1 MFFESPKSLKQNS
14 ISIRLARGSKRGQF
28 NKRLGRSRLYLPGKV
43 YKGLYS
49 GVLAIPFA
57 FNGVAYLLKL
67 ISISHAMFATILFKL
82 WLSDP
87 SSLYLSIPLVL
98 ASYTIEIE

>member
-43 YKGLYS
+43 YIHSSHKAAILLGL
-49 GVLAIPFA
+49 LCNPI
-57 FNGVAYLLKL
+57 LTQLKL
-67 ISISHAMFATILFKL
+67 DIFVIKQ
-82 WLSDP
+82 
-87 SSLYLSIPLVL
+87 
-98 ASYTIEIE
+98 

>member
-43 YKGLYS
+43 YIYIDRCG
-49 GVLAIPFA
+49 LAIYKINLREPKVYLHLEPEGGSPRDLNVI
-57 FNGVAYLLKL
+57 NGK
-67 ISISHAMFATILFKL
+67 
-82 WLSDP
+82 
-87 SSLYLSIPLVL
+87 
-98 ASYTIEIE
+98 SYTGLWFIDLSWEI